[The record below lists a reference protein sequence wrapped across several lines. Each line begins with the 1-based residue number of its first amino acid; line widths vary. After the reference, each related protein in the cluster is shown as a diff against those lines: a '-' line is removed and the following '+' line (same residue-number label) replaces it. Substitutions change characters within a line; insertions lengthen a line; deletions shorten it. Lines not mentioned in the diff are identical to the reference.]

1 MGYFRNIIPIM
12 KSNNQDG
19 FTISATSV
27 NQAPFL
33 AFDGTDSYYRSGIN
47 PSLPEY
53 LTILFPSKYNFARY
67 TIDRQ
72 SNALSMAEWDL
83 EGFTNGSWIVL
94 HSANYANETG
104 ALTFDIT
111 PVEVDGIRVKCKRR
125 FGTNSWSVVELKLY
139 ELVHYTKSLIHN
151 NSTYY
156 YNSFKKLDITASA
169 SSTVNNS
176 WLPEYAINENIT
188 SDNSSKSRWSS
199 ALISVDPEPWFM
211 IEFSE
216 EIELNKIRFLQM
228 GTNNGNYDR
237 IKDCVLKFSDQS
249 EINFSI
255 LDKFATMTQP
265 IIEGNWSIIEFPK
278 IKSKYVKIKKE
289 SSYSGSYSYMSFI
302 EFEAYLD
309 NKKIR
314 KGDIVNSEWHSLP
327 SPPTEQDYLTY
338 GMDDL
343 SIIPESAWQELE
355 GEVELCYYTDDP
367 NKNEVSFNI
376 TTPPFT
382 LAEEWEDKTISVIEY
397 TDDPN
402 QTESSIT
409 LETEPFTIY
418 DELGD
423 NVDVLYYTDDPDKNE
438 AKLNI
443 TANYSP
449 LDELEGDFDVV
460 TYSEDLSENDTLS
473 INVEALPVGQLVIQP
488 NSFKYLGE
496 IKSFISHLVNTN
508 NVGIIRFIVSFDN
521 GATWKS
527 YSKGLDTWRDVNVN
541 ISNYANVI
549 KYGMRH
555 QTFNE
560 IPEHQIT
567 AHPNGNI
574 KLAYYIEETKHLN
587 QPIGIDY
594 ISYRSL
600 VPQEDVKFGDVAFYV
615 LNTTASIK
623 LDFGGNKLTGTLSDE
638 DLTKVQYRVLLNGK
652 PYYPISGDF
661 TRLNASP
668 LNISLNIDERDIVF
682 GQENMLRVEF
692 KDSWGQE
699 AYKEIP
705 FTGTYSG
712 IMFKDSSGKYLSNSF
727 GDILKRLDFDVI
739 IAGQISLEQ
748 KVIAKN
754 ETGQR
759 VQNLLLEVN
768 KDVLPEGVELQLS
781 RSIPFINE
789 EPLLFNSFFEPDEEF
804 EFYVRLKTDI
814 EAPANANGLFEV
826 KAKVQ
831 PV

>member
-1 MGYFRNIIPIM
+1 MEIINVTLNPND
-12 KSNNQDG
+12 KNGNTLLSNNNLTVTMTTSETG
-19 FTISATSV
+19 NIRATHGKKTGKWYWELKYTGHDYFFVGLANLNYPITSGDYIKTSDIRAIYIGSSTKYPENV
-27 NQAPFL
+27 HYSSLRLAVGDLLGIALDLDNGTLEFYKNGVSMGVSHTNVKELGEVYPFL
-33 AFDGTDSYYRSGIN
+33 KSQSTNSKAITVNFGATPFEYNIPYGFYSYDG
-47 PSLPEY
+47 
-53 LTILFPSKYNFARY
+53 
-67 TIDRQ
+67 RQ
-72 SNALSMAEWDL
+72 SKW
-83 EGFTNGSWIVL
+83 
-94 HSANYANETG
+94 
-104 ALTFDIT
+104 
-111 PVEVDGIRVKCKRR
+111 
-125 FGTNSWSVVELKLY
+125 Y
-139 ELVHYTKSLIHN
+139 EKSLILN
-151 NSTYY
+151 NSTYKHY
-156 YNSFKKLDITASA
+156 I
-169 SSTVNNS
+169 NN
-176 WLPEYAINENIT
+176 
-188 SDNSSKSRWSS
+188 
-199 ALISVDPEPWFM
+199 
-211 IEFSE
+211 
-216 EIELNKIRFLQM
+216 Q
-228 GTNNGNYDR
+228 
-237 IKDCVLKFSDQS
+237 
-249 EINFSI
+249 
-255 LDKFATMTQP
+255 
-265 IIEGNWSIIEFPK
+265 
-278 IKSKYVKIKKE
+278 
-289 SSYSGSYSYMSFI
+289 
-302 EFEAYLD
+302 
-309 NKKIR
+309 
-314 KGDIVNSEWHSLP
+314 WHSLP
-327 SPPTEQDYLTY
+327 SPPTEQDYLDY

-355 GEVELCYYTDDP
+355 GEVELRYYTDDP
-367 NKNEVSFNI
+367 NKDEVSFNI
-376 TTPPFT
+376 TTNPFT

-402 QTESSIT
+402 SNESSIT

-460 TYSEDLSENDTLS
+460 AYSEDLNEGDNLAL
-473 INVEALPVGQLVIQP
+473 NVEALPVGQLVIQP

-496 IKSFISHLVNTN
+496 IKSFISHLINSN
-508 NVGIIRFIVSFDN
+508 NIGIIRFIISFDN

-527 YSKGLDTWRDVNVN
+527 YSKGLDTWREVN
-541 ISNYANVI
+541 ISDHANVL
-549 KYGMRH
+549 KSGMRH
-555 QTFNE
+555 QTFNN

-567 AHPNGNI
+567 ANPNGNI
-574 KLAYYIEETKHLN
+574 KLAYYIEETKHLS

-600 VPQEDVKFGDVAFYV
+600 VPQEDVKFSDVAFYV
-615 LNTTASIK
+615 LNTTAKID

-652 PYYPISGDF
+652 PYHPIGGEY

-668 LNISLNIDERDIVF
+668 LNISLNISERDIIF
-682 GQENMLRVEF
+682 GQDNMLRVEF
-692 KDSWGQE
+692 KDTWGQE

-712 IMFKDSSGKYLSNSF
+712 IMFKDTSGKYLSNSF
-727 GDILKRLDFDVI
+727 GDILRRLDFDVI

-789 EPLLFNSFFEPDEEF
+789 EPLLFNSFFEPNEEF
-804 EFYVRLKTDI
+804 EFYVRIKTDI
-814 EAPANANGLFEV
+814 EAPANANGIFEV

>member
-1 MGYFRNIIPIM
+1 MTVSSSTYQTGIRATHG
-12 KSNNQDG
+12 KSTGKWYWEVKFDSGDSSGAVMFIGLANKI
-19 FTISATSV
+19 FSV
-27 NQAPFL
+27 SFFSIL
-33 AFDGTDSYYRSGIN
+33 DSTWRSYSGTKKKY
-47 PSLPEY
+47 PE
-53 LTILFPSKYNFARY
+53 
-67 TIDRQ
+67 Q
-72 SNALSMAEWDL
+72 
-83 EGFTNGSWIVL
+83 
-94 HSANYANETG
+94 ANYGSSINIGDIIGIALDLDIGTLEFYKNGVSMGISHTNVKELGEVYPMLAGGNTG
-104 ALTFDIT
+104 TKTITFNFGAK
-111 PVEVDGIRVKCKRR
+111 PFAYNVPSGHYSYDGRQY
-125 FGTNSWSVVELKLY
+125 GSYN
-139 ELVHYTKSLIHN
+139 KSLIHH
-151 NSTYY
+151 NSTYKHY
-156 YNSFKKLDITASA
+156 
-169 SSTVNNS
+169 
-176 WLPEYAINENIT
+176 
-188 SDNSSKSRWSS
+188 
-199 ALISVDPEPWFM
+199 
-211 IEFSE
+211 
-216 EIELNKIRFLQM
+216 
-228 GTNNGNYDR
+228 TNNQWD
-237 IKDCVLKFSDQS
+237 
-249 EINFSI
+249 
-255 LDKFATMTQP
+255 
-265 IIEGNWSIIEFPK
+265 
-278 IKSKYVKIKKE
+278 
-289 SSYSGSYSYMSFI
+289 
-302 EFEAYLD
+302 
-309 NKKIR
+309 
-314 KGDIVNSEWHSLP
+314 SLP
-327 SPPTEQDYLTY
+327 SPPTEQDYLDY

-367 NKNEVSFNI
+367 NKDEVSFNI
-376 TTPPFT
+376 TTTPFT

-402 QTESSIT
+402 SSESSIT

-423 NVDVLYYTDDPDKNE
+423 DVDVLYYTDDPDKNE

-460 TYSEDLSENDTLS
+460 TYSEDLDESDTLS
-473 INVEALPVGQLVIQP
+473 LNVEALPVGQLVIEP

-496 IKSFISHLVNTN
+496 IKSFISHLVNSN
-508 NVGIIRFIVSFDN
+508 NVGIIRFIISFDN

-527 YSKGLDTWRDVNVN
+527 YSKGLDTWRVVNVN
-541 ISNYANVI
+541 ISDHTNVI

-555 QTFNE
+555 QTFND

-652 PYYPISGDF
+652 PYHPISGDF

-668 LNISLNIDERDIVF
+668 LNISLNINERDIIF

-712 IMFKDSSGKYLSNSF
+712 IMFKDASGKYLSNSF
-727 GDILKRLDFDVI
+727 GDILKRLDFDFI

-789 EPLLFNSFFEPDEEF
+789 EPLLFNKFFEPDEEF
-804 EFYVRLKTDI
+804 EFYVRIKTDI